1 MKNMGG
7 GSKKKLTQKILLVDL
22 ILDLVREDQED
33 QEDLVEIQKVSKISG
48 KKYKISFLKEMA
60 EKEDHHKLIKE

>member
-22 ILDLVREDQED
+22 ILDLVRED